1 MADRK
6 ENELTKANNF
16 DYVRALDSNGN
27 SIQISKSDLVSV
39 LEELIGLNLYLKRN
53 DNGGIESFAFNNNP
67 GIYTIND
74 STDKEEAPQGAYG
87 FGLLLILKSGSFY
100 AQLYF
105 PNKGAEGI
113 YTRTKYLN
121 QEPTGWINLK

>member
-1 MADRK
+1 MLG
-6 ENELTKANNF
+6 NE
-16 DYVRALDSNGN
+16 
-27 SIQISKSDLVSV
+27 SIHFNINYSE
-39 LEELIGLNLYLKRN
+39 LEGLLGLNLYLKRN

-67 GIYTIND
+67 GIYTINE

-105 PNKGAEGI
+105 PNRAEGI

-121 QEPTGWINLK
+121 HEPTGWINLK

>member
-1 MADRK
+1 M
-6 ENELTKANNF
+6 
-16 DYVRALDSNGN
+16 
-27 SIQISKSDLVSV
+27 
-39 LEELIGLNLYLKRN
+39 KRN

-67 GIYTIND
+67 GIYTINE

-87 FGLLLILKSGSFY
+87 FGLLLILKSGSFS

-105 PNKGAEGI
+105 PNRAAEGI

-121 QEPTGWINLK
+121 NEPTGWINLK

>member
-1 MADRK
+1 MLG
-6 ENELTKANNF
+6 NE
-16 DYVRALDSNGN
+16 
-27 SIQISKSDLVSV
+27 SIHFNINYSE

-53 DNGGIESFAFNNNP
+53 DNGAIESFAFNNNP

-105 PNKGAEGI
+105 PNRAEGI

-121 QEPTGWINLK
+121 TEPTKWINLK